1 MKTLKTILVLLLVIT
16 SLSMFSQGCEDPG
29 EGDGINIFGYIQPQF
44 EQELNGVNS
53 DYNTYLED
61 NHSGFFF
68 NRARLGV
75 MGNVPYDFSY
85 YFILEYAPAA
95 GFGICDAFLSYNRF
109 KPYASVAF
117 GQFKTPFG
125 AEQLQGCHKLYTIDR
140 SMVSSNV
147 GAPIRDMG
155 IIVSGNTGDL
165 FSSSSSED
173 EEGET
178 FLKLGWQL
186 AYQNGLGR
194 DLISREESLVS
205 LPEQYKQFA
214 GRFTANV
221 LDIFTLGTSYKS
233 VKATPT
239 TENAVNEF
247 DKRTRMGFDAK
258 VEYMNFILM
267 GEFLSGKDE
276 GTVEVVTGEGCGATT
291 SYVPGSDEKDG
302 YYFTALYKTPWNLE
316 PVIKYETF
324 DPSLNTDDDMVS
336 RTTFGVNYFFNEWT
350 RLQVN
355 YQYNNKEVPYAWN
368 EAYQDMLQVQLQIVI
383 K

>member
-1 MKTLKTILVLLLVIT
+1 MKIYNVILTLVALF
-16 SLSMFSQGCEDPG
+16 SLQVVFSQGCEDPG
-29 EGDGINIFGYIQPQF
+29 EGDGINFFGFIQPQY
-44 EQELNGVNS
+44 EYQLNEVNS
-53 DYNTYLED
+53 KYNTYLED
-61 NHSGFFF
+61 DTSGFFF

-95 GFGICDAFLSYNRF
+95 GFGICDAFVSYNRF
-109 KPYASVAF
+109 KPYANVSM

-140 SMVSSNV
+140 SMVSSNL

-155 IIVSGNTGDL
+155 IMVYGNSGDL
-165 FSSSSSED
+165 FSNASSED

-178 FLKLGWQL
+178 FLKLGWQV

-194 DLISREESLVS
+194 DLISRDESLAS

-221 LDIFTLGTSYKS
+221 LDILTLGASFKS

-247 DKRTRMGFDAK
+247 DKRTRMGFEAK
-258 VEYMNFILM
+258 VEYMNFVLM
-267 GEFLSGKDE
+267 GELLSGKDE
-276 GTVEVVTGEGCGATT
+276 GTVEVVTGDGCGATT

-302 YYFTALYKTPWNLE
+302 YYLTALYKTPWNIE

-368 EAYQDMLQVQLQIVI
+368 EPYHDMLQVQLQIVI